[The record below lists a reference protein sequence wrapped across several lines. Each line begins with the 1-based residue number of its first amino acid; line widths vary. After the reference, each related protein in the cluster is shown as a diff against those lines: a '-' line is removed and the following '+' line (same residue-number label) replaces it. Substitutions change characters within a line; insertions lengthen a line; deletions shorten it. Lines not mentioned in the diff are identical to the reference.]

1 MISANIITLNEEKN
15 IKQCIDSVL
24 KVCSEVIV
32 VDSGSSDKTVEIAQ
46 NMGAT
51 VIHQPYL
58 GDGFQKNIAA
68 NHIKNKWVLS
78 IDADERLDN
87 ELINFISSLTF
98 DNTGVEAYAFR
109 RRNLVGSRWIK
120 YCGWYPDYCI
130 RLYNSEKTQFAQVK
144 QHAKIISKSV
154 TYIKKDIIHY
164 SYNNIGELFSKPG
177 RNFSGRGAKIMYQQ
191 GKRANAFSPVAH
203 GLSAFTR
210 KYFIQMGFLG
220 GVDGMSVSL
229 SAGVN
234 SYLKYAK
241 LLELQ
246 RDTTVLNKENFNKV
260 W

>member
-15 IKQCIDSVL
+15 IKECIDSVL

-46 NMGAT
+46 KMGAT
-51 VIHQPYL
+51 VVHQPYL

-68 NHIKNKWVLS
+68 KHCSNKWVLS

-87 ELINFISSLTF
+87 ELINFISALKLDTA
-98 DNTGVEAYAFR
+98 DIEAYAFR
-109 RRNLVGSRWIK
+109 RRNLIGSRWIK

-130 RLYNSEKTQFAQVK
+130 RLYNSEHTQFAQVK
-144 QHAKIISKSV
+144 QHAKITSKKVS
-154 TYIKKDIIHY
+154 YIKKDIIHY
-164 SYNNIGELFSKPG
+164 SYKNIGELFSKPG
-177 RNFSGRGAKIMYQQ
+177 RNFSSRGAKIMYQQ

-203 GLSAFTR
+203 GLSALIR
-210 KYFIQMGFLG
+210 KYFFQMGVLG
-220 GVDGMSVSL
+220 GIDGLSVSL
-229 SAGVN
+229 SAGLN

-241 LLELQ
+241 LYEMQ
-246 RDTTVLNKENFNKV
+246 NDPKVMEQQDFDKV